1 MFGPR
6 SVNPFIEKNAKK
18 RHGAIRTFPLNS
30 VSRDRHV
37 RVIINFHFVL
47 IKKLQNVIMR
57 DALLFDIDGT
67 LLYARGVGRAAFGA
81 AFLAAYGRPYPDVGN
96 LCFVGA
102 TDSNVV
108 RMMAASC
115 GIISTPAKEEH
126 FFLRL
131 AHDIDAALAQ
141 NAPLVFPGVPELI
154 SRLNGH
160 GHALG
165 IITGNV
171 RATAWS
177 KLRHAGLDHAF
188 IFGAYGDEHHERSA
202 IAALAITRVPS
213 DATVRILIGDTPLD
227 VQAAHANGLKAV
239 AVATGWVTAEELA
252 AAGADL
258 VVSDFSDTERSIA
271 QLEALF

>member
-1 MFGPR
+1 MR
-6 SVNPFIEKNAKK
+6 SGI
-18 RHGAIRTFPLNS
+18 
-30 VSRDRHV
+30 
-37 RVIINFHFVL
+37 
-47 IKKLQNVIMR
+47 
-57 DALLFDIDGT
+57 LFDIDGT
-67 LLYARGVGRAAFGA
+67 LLYARGIGRTAFGN
-81 AFLAAYGRPYPDVGN
+81 AFLAAYGVPYPDIAG

-108 RMMAASC
+108 RNMAAAC
-115 GIISTPAKEEH
+115 GIPSTTAREEH

-141 NAPLVFPGVPELI
+141 NKPHLYPGIPELVA
-154 SRLNGH
+154 RLGQR

-188 IFGAYGDEHHERSA
+188 TFGAYGDEHHDRTA
-202 IAALAITRVPS
+202 IASLALARAPA
-213 DATVRILIGDTPLD
+213 DATVNMLIGDTPLD
-227 VQAAHANGLKAV
+227 VQAAKANGLIAV
-239 AVATGWVTAEELA
+239 AVATGWISADELA

-258 VVSDFSDTERSIA
+258 VLPDFSNTDDSVTR
-271 QLEALF
+271 LEALL